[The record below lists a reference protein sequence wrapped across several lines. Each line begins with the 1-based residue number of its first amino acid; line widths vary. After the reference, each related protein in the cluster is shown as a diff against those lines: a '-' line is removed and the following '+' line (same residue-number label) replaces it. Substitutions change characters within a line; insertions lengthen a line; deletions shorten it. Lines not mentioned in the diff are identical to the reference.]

1 MSGVKRKRGNGD
13 VVKLDANGA
22 MKKALSYPVPD
33 EIFMTGKLNTFIKVI
48 IICI

>member
-1 MSGVKRKRGNGD
+1 MEIMSGVKRKRGNGD

-33 EIFMTGKLNTFIKVI
+33 EIFMTGKLNTFKKV
-48 IICI
+48 